1 LIPFLNVTSYR
12 GTIEYGTLTI
22 YSIVYILVVIFFA
35 LGHHISKGFRSKSS
49 IYLYATTNAYVLA
62 QLHIIISYATLLYIY
77 STYGNILLDQSIRF
91 TLDAK
96 LTYVVVSTV
105 YIPLY
110 FSVCRNIRFTTHN
123 TLVFIILPLLPPLF
137 IGSRSVVVAIFFGI
151 LLVRFLMIEEKK
163 VSFNWITEKT
173 KDISRMRIMLL
184 GSLVLGIFTVVY
196 FFRRL
201 SSKTSFTD
209 SISSYID
216 VELGF
221 FAQLLIAPI
230 LPLYFNLRETVG
242 LTNRILI
249 DNLHNTTSELPLF
262 LSELITFLPGK
273 QVSPGV
279 VFGDMVG
286 KVQEGGL
293 TPGMIGGIYLDF
305 GYVCVIVPA
314 IVVFLISSISVKAI
328 SHDGYKLVLSLFT
341 IQFIH
346 LYHRGFL
353 KLEYL
358 TAYVILFL
366 YISVSRRREIPNPS
380 KASFGMI

>member
-1 LIPFLNVTSYR
+1 
-12 GTIEYGTLTI
+12 
-22 YSIVYILVVIFFA
+22 
-35 LGHHISKGFRSKSS
+35 
-49 IYLYATTNAYVLA
+49 
-62 QLHIIISYATLLYIY
+62 
-77 STYGNILLDQSIRF
+77 
-91 TLDAK
+91 
-96 LTYVVVSTV
+96 
-105 YIPLY
+105 
-110 FSVCRNIRFTTHN
+110 
-123 TLVFIILPLLPPLF
+123 
-137 IGSRSVVVAIFFGI
+137 
-151 LLVRFLMIEEKK
+151 
-163 VSFNWITEKT
+163 
-173 KDISRMRIMLL
+173 MLL